1 MTGTQ
6 NANQFQD
13 NMSHDHSEDHF
24 DGCSHNDSLKVKK
37 IQRYFIQAKKN
48 ILNSPQM
55 MVIKR
60 RLLLFKLS
68 ECCSGGPGLALAELV
83 AVAVKI

>member
-1 MTGTQ
+1 
-6 NANQFQD
+6 
-13 NMSHDHSEDHF
+13 
-24 DGCSHNDSLKVKK
+24 
-37 IQRYFIQAKKN
+37 
-48 ILNSPQM
+48 M